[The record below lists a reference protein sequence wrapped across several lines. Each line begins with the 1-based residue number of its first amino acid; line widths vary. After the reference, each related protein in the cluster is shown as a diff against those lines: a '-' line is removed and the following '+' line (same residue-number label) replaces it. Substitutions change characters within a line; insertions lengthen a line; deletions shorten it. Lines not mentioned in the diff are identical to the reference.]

1 MLAPM
6 GIGQLRLMSIENN
19 LSILNIIVGDN
30 YSTFHFIDHS
40 NSSKSFFKKLTYDA
54 DLKTELLGDFIGEN
68 LRTNGLNN
76 LSINEINVYYDHN
89 LFSLVPNSLY
99 DDNFNKKYLEN
110 IFEIQANDFV
120 ENDIISELEIRNVY
134 VPYINVNNILI
145 DSFNQINYFH
155 YNSIL
160 LKKLSSAGIEEKNKI
175 FCIVNNKCFK
185 VVIFQNS
192 SLKMVN
198 HYNYKTKEDILYFV
212 LQSLKS
218 QKIKAEKSKLNYIF
232 NHKLLGLQ
240 DFTKEFIKEV
250 NVLFYSD
257 DKCCD
262 YIFNK

>member
-160 LKKLSSAGIEEKNKI
+160 LKKLSSASIEEKNKI

-198 HYNYKTKEDILYFV
+198 HYNYETKEDILYFV

-218 QKIKAEKSKLNYIF
+218 QKIKLKNQ
-232 NHKLLGLQ
+232 N
-240 DFTKEFIKEV
+240 
-250 NVLFYSD
+250 
-257 DKCCD
+257 
-262 YIFNK
+262 

>member
-19 LSILNIIVGDN
+19 LSRLNIIVGDN

-40 NSSKSFFKKLTYDA
+40 NFSKSLFKKLTYDA

-99 DDNFNKKYLEN
+99 DDNFNKKYLKN

-120 ENDIISELEIRNVY
+120 ESDIISELEIRNVY
-134 VPYINVNNILI
+134 VPYINVNNTLI
-145 DSFNQINYFH
+145 DYFNQINYFH

-160 LKKLSSAGIEEKNKI
+160 
-175 FCIVNNKCFK
+175 
-185 VVIFQNS
+185 
-192 SLKMVN
+192 
-198 HYNYKTKEDILYFV
+198 
-212 LQSLKS
+212 
-218 QKIKAEKSKLNYIF
+218 
-232 NHKLLGLQ
+232 
-240 DFTKEFIKEV
+240 
-250 NVLFYSD
+250 
-257 DKCCD
+257 CCRLR
-262 YIFNK
+262 I